1 MLEKKSYLTSRL
13 ICGLGNSMF
22 MLVFTW
28 WLQVQTKSSSIVGIA
43 NAIFSITGAL
53 SIFYGPFIDSHSY
66 KKTSIYSMV
75 CQVVLNFLLTIIV
88 VFFTQNFALA
98 IIVSGL
104 LSVCDEFFAPADR
117 AILKETISEGHE
129 MTAILSQVNII
140 DQFVNLGGT
149 ALSGALLAF
158 MVSGQILLAC
168 SCLSLM
174 GFLLLLI
181 ALKNVPSQNMYQ
193 SKPHETCNFMAYLKQ
208 VISGYSYM
216 KKNSFLIHYFW
227 SSILYSFATPSLMLI
242 LPKIAQEENNASLY
256 SVFYILF
263 FVGAIVGALLA
274 GKMKVKLSTIT
285 LAWILNAVPIGL
297 FFFFQS
303 NLIIFCLLILLI
315 GPAASI
321 HNILADSKIQST
333 TTDNYLG
340 RVLTTIRTGTQIGG
354 PISSVIG
361 GILLDYTGIKPI
373 VLTCSILILLGGI
386 NLLFIKER

>member
-1 MLEKKSYLTSRL
+1 MLEKKSYLSSRL

-88 VFFTQNFALA
+88 VFFTHNFVLA

-117 AILKETISEGHE
+117 AILKETIPEGQE

-149 ALSGALLAF
+149 ALSGAFLAF
-158 MVSGQILLAC
+158 MLSGQILLAC
-168 SCLSLM
+168 SCLSLI

-181 ALKNVPSQNMYQ
+181 ALKKVPTQNVRQAKTHDAFNL
-193 SKPHETCNFMAYLKQ
+193 KGYLKQ

-216 KKNSFLIHYFW
+216 KRNGFLIHYFW
-227 SSILYSFATPSLMLI
+227 SSILYSFATPALMLI
-242 LPKIAQEENNASLY
+242 LPKVAQEENNASLY
-256 SVFYILF
+256 SIFYILF

-297 FFFFQS
+297 FFSF
-303 NLIIFCLLILLI
+303 
-315 GPAASI
+315 G
-321 HNILADSKIQST
+321 
-333 TTDNYLG
+333 
-340 RVLTTIRTGTQIGG
+340 QI
-354 PISSVIG
+354 
-361 GILLDYTGIKPI
+361 
-373 VLTCSILILLGGI
+373 
-386 NLLFIKER
+386 